1 MKESFFKLKSQ
12 FTEEIIFKK
21 NNNFKDKKI
30 KLEFPHRLEIKNIDE
45 TSSNIKLTFNIFS
58 EKKLLDSPFFIS
70 ITQSGVF
77 EYPKDIDKK
86 MLKGLLNVSAPA
98 VLLSYIRGMISQV
111 TAFSG
116 YPALIIPLINFSEWT
131 AHD

>member
-30 KLEFPHRLEIKNIDE
+30 KLEFSHRLEIKNIDE

-70 ITQSGVF
+70 ITHSGVF

-116 YPALIIPLINFSEWT
+116 YPALIIPLINFSE
-131 AHD
+131 

>member
-1 MKESFFKLKSQ
+1 M
-12 FTEEIIFKK
+12 
-21 NNNFKDKKI
+21 

-116 YPALIIPLINFSEWT
+116 YPALIIPLINFSE
-131 AHD
+131 

>member
-1 MKESFFKLKSQ
+1 MKESFFKLRSQ

-21 NNNFKDKKI
+21 NSDFKDRKI
-30 KLEFPHRLEIKNIDE
+30 KLKVSHKLEIKNIDE
-45 TSSNIKLTFNIFS
+45 TSSNVKLIFS
-58 EKKLLDSPFFIS
+58 IFTEEELAESPFFIS
-70 ITQSGVF
+70 ITQLWEF
-77 EYPKDIDKK
+77 QYPSNLDKTD
-86 MLKGLLNVSAPA
+86 LENLLNINAPA
-98 VLLSYIRGMISQV
+98 VLLSYIRGIISQI

>member
-30 KLEFPHRLEIKNIDE
+30 KLEFSHRLEIKNIDE
-45 TSSNIKLTFNIFS
+45 TSSNIKLTFNIFL
-58 EKKLLDSPFFIS
+58 KKLLDSPFFIS

-116 YPALIIPLINFSEWT
+116 YPALIIPLINFSE
-131 AHD
+131 

>member
-30 KLEFPHRLEIKNIDE
+30 KLEFSHRLEIKNIDE

-77 EYPKDIDKK
+77 EYPK
-86 MLKGLLNVSAPA
+86 NVKRF
-98 VLLSYIRGMISQV
+98 IKC
-111 TAFSG
+111 
-116 YPALIIPLINFSEWT
+116 
-131 AHD
+131 

>member
-1 MKESFFKLKSQ
+1 MIRFSDIGMRNLESLSSVSGYK
-12 FTEEIIFKK
+12 
-21 NNNFKDKKI
+21 
-30 KLEFPHRLEIKNIDE
+30 EIKPEGKLSDE
-45 TSSNIKLTFNIFS
+45 DADSFWDNIFS

-116 YPALIIPLINFSEWT
+116 YPALIIPLINFSE
-131 AHD
+131 

>member
-30 KLEFPHRLEIKNIDE
+30 KLEFSHRLEIKNIDE

-58 EKKLLDSPFFIS
+58 EKSC
-70 ITQSGVF
+70 
-77 EYPKDIDKK
+77 
-86 MLKGLLNVSAPA
+86 
-98 VLLSYIRGMISQV
+98 
-111 TAFSG
+111 
-116 YPALIIPLINFSEWT
+116 
-131 AHD
+131 

>member
-1 MKESFFKLKSQ
+1 M
-12 FTEEIIFKK
+12 
-21 NNNFKDKKI
+21 
-30 KLEFPHRLEIKNIDE
+30 KLEFSHRLEIKNIDE

-116 YPALIIPLINFSEWT
+116 YPALIIPLINFSE
-131 AHD
+131 

>member
-1 MKESFFKLKSQ
+1 M
-12 FTEEIIFKK
+12 
-21 NNNFKDKKI
+21 
-30 KLEFPHRLEIKNIDE
+30 IKNIDE

-116 YPALIIPLINFSEWT
+116 YPALIIPLINFSE
-131 AHD
+131 

>member
-21 NNNFKDKKI
+21 NNNFK
-30 KLEFPHRLEIKNIDE
+30 
-45 TSSNIKLTFNIFS
+45 
-58 EKKLLDSPFFIS
+58 
-70 ITQSGVF
+70 
-77 EYPKDIDKK
+77 DKK

-116 YPALIIPLINFSEWT
+116 YPALIIPLINFSE
-131 AHD
+131 

>member
-21 NNNFKDKKI
+21 NNNVKNTKV
-30 KLEFPHRLEIKNIDE
+30 KLEFSHRLEIKNIDE

-116 YPALIIPLINFSEWT
+116 YPALIIPLINFSE
-131 AHD
+131 

>member
-1 MKESFFKLKSQ
+1 M
-12 FTEEIIFKK
+12 
-21 NNNFKDKKI
+21 
-30 KLEFPHRLEIKNIDE
+30 
-45 TSSNIKLTFNIFS
+45 
-58 EKKLLDSPFFIS
+58 LDLPFFIS

-116 YPALIIPLINFSEWT
+116 YPALIIPLINFSE
-131 AHD
+131 